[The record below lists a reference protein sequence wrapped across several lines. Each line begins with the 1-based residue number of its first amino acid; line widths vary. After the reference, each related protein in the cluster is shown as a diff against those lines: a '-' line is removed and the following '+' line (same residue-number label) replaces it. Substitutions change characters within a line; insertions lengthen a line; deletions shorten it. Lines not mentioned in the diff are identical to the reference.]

1 MNNITLFKP
10 IVLRSSL
17 DDMTLSQKEIALDL
31 LTNRKLLVPDSDGLR
46 FIPLSRKQR
55 PKERLPKFYLY
66 GSEAVCYYRQSLG
79 LPDVSITEIEIDDI
93 VTHTEDFDTLYD
105 LLFLLNRVRMRNDRN
120 RKLQEYGCP
129 GIILWNEYRM
139 LQEYVESLQDNNWC
153 GHPVINR
160 YNTADPDEEP
170 EWNEE
175 IRKSLADIDYELT
188 GSNSSDEP
196 VRKAQ

>member
-1 MNNITLFKP
+1 MKNITLFKP

-31 LTNRKLLVPDSDGLR
+31 LTNRKLLVPGSDGLR

-55 PKERLPKFYLY
+55 PKEKPPKFYLY

-79 LPDVSITEIEIDDI
+79 LTDVSITDIEIDDI
-93 VTHTEDFDTLYD
+93 VVNTEDFDTLYD

-120 RKLQEYGCP
+120 RKLQEYGAP

-139 LQEYVESLQDNNWC
+139 LQEYVESLQDNHWS

-160 YNTADPDEEP
+160 YNTADPDDEP
-170 EWNEE
+170 EWEEE
-175 IRKSLADIDYELT
+175 IRKSLTDIGYSLLQRKLE
-188 GSNSSDEP
+188 NEP
-196 VRKAQ
+196 IPAE